1 MPCLPR
7 LVTLALALFSVAAAP
22 PARARVEAGQ
32 VLPSVALPTLAGA
45 REQLTSPTAVNVIVF
60 WRPGQDHS
68 IDTLRQMA
76 QCQQVLAGK
85 KVHLVSVVSSTYPRA
100 EVKAAVEESA
110 FPLPVLLDVDD
121 NLYGQLEIRQH
132 PLVVVADGK
141 GKIALAQPYL
151 RLRLCA
157 IVQGHVQFLLGEIDQ
172 AQLAAVLNPARAS
185 MPSDDPR
192 NVARR
197 YVRMGG
203 FDAEAGHC
211 DRALVSF
218 RKALEISPGEPEAL
232 AGIARCERAGAV
244 SARK

>member
-1 MPCLPR
+1 MPCLAR
-7 LVTLALALFSVAAAP
+7 LVALALALLSVAAAP

-32 VLPSVALPTLAGA
+32 VLPRVELPTLAGA
-45 REQLTSPTAVNVIVF
+45 REPLTSPGAVNVIVF

-68 IDTLRQMA
+68 ADTLKQMA
-76 QCQQVLAGK
+76 QCRQALAGK
-85 KVHLVSVVSSTYPRA
+85 PVHLVAVVSSTYPRA

-157 IVQGHVQFLLGEIDQ
+157 IVQGHVAFLLGEIDQ
-172 AQLAAVLNPARAS
+172 AQLAAVLDPSRAS

-192 NVARR
+192 SVARR

-203 FDAEAGHC
+203 LDAEAGRC

-218 RKALEISPGEPEAL
+218 RKALEISPGDRDAL
-232 AGIARCERAGAV
+232 AGIARCDPAAL